1 MCTRARICTWGFHFA
16 HLLTCSRR
24 LCSDQNVV
32 SAPERSYLSWRSTS
46 RLLST
51 SVKALE
57 NDLLSSLLRSTW
69 SGSVQSGFVMRNS
82 TSFFSARA
90 SDVSVFYSLFCNT
103 AVYFLAFCLRS
114 MRHCSCAMRRSLS
127 SRSSANLLTSKS
139 SWRED
144 LVPTSYS
151 HTTLHSRY
159 PCLSATCWIIIIMT
173 FFI

>member
-103 AVYFLAFCLRS
+103 AVYFLAFCLHDVRARCGTVVVQCAAHSPHVLLQISSPRS
-114 MRHCSCAMRRSLS
+114 RVDVKIWFPLPT
-127 SRSSANLLTSKS
+127 LTQ
-139 SWRED
+139 
-144 LVPTSYS
+144 LCTHATPV
-151 HTTLHSRY
+151 
-159 PCLSATCWIIIIMT
+159 CLQLAE
-173 FFI
+173 